1 MSEHQASSICYQG
14 TDSDIASIAEGLPGS
29 SSSPAGWLVKLNWMR
44 AFPILAKPGFRWVA
58 NKEGLGM
65 KRIIEEAVS
74 SLPNNPVSFLQMDY
88 TQNNQDFEEEED
100 EPEYE
105 EDEEEEVEETYEN
118 DIEDWL
124 EY

>member
-1 MSEHQASSICYQG
+1 
-14 TDSDIASIAEGLPGS
+14 
-29 SSSPAGWLVKLNWMR
+29 MR

-65 KRIIEEAVS
+65 KRIIEEAGS
-74 SLPNNPVSFLQMDY
+74 SLPNDPVSFLEMDY

-105 EDEEEEVEETYEN
+105 EDEEEEVEETYED